1 LTHVTHSKMLETRR
15 RRKRAKKDFAG
26 TAKRAKNL
34 AKRSAKKA
42 RAGAAK
48 PA

>member
-1 LTHVTHSKMLETRR
+1 MLETRR
-15 RRKRAKKDFAG
+15 KRKRAMKDFAG

-42 RAGAAK
+42 GARAPK

>member
-1 LTHVTHSKMLETRR
+1 MLETRR
-15 RRKRAKKDFAG
+15 RRKRGKKDVAG
-26 TAKRAKNL
+26 VAKRAKNL

-42 RAGAAK
+42 RALAAK

>member
-1 LTHVTHSKMLETRR
+1 M
-15 RRKRAKKDFAG
+15 KDFAG
-26 TAKRAKNL
+26 TVKRAKNL

-42 RAGAAK
+42 GASAPK